1 MIEDGGSQI
10 QIEDCDLRSSIL
22 HPRRESI
29 YITHKKDN
37 MDTPIKLSI
46 AATSKRVDIAN
57 LVSLTFFNNVNLP
70 RKSQLDVAMGW
81 RDSELGGTGPALLV
95 DKKKYDFG
103 FGNPVGLSRMA
114 YLGRGFY
121 KKKIPLRAIGV
132 FPTWDRL
139 IFAVHKT
146 TGIQSIA
153 DIKKQRYPLRISTR
167 RKGKLQ
173 TTLYVIEEVL
183 KAYGMSLSEIEKW
196 GGKVMEA
203 ASPSSPDRAVAIRSG
218 TADAVF
224 DEGVK
229 SWGATA
235 LDEGMQFLPVD
246 DAVLH
251 KMTRL
256 GFPSA
261 MLSREHYPKMERDIR
276 TVDFSGWTFF
286 CHADLPSQ
294 IAYNMAKAVDLC
306 YQQIPVDHFDKRP
319 MTMQEFCRGGEAGQL
334 NIPLHLGAKKYFRER
349 GYL

>member
-1 MIEDGGSQI
+1 MNE
-10 QIEDCDLRSSIL
+10 
-22 HPRRESI
+22 
-29 YITHKKDN
+29 
-37 MDTPIKLSI
+37 PIRLSI

-81 RDSELGGTGPALLV
+81 RDSELGGTGPALLI

-114 YLGRGFY
+114 YIGRGFY

-139 IFAVHKT
+139 IFAVRKT

-183 KAYGMSLSEIEKW
+183 KAYGMSLSDIEKW

-203 ASPSSPDRAVAIRSG
+203 ASPSSPDRAGAIRSG

-229 SWGATA
+229 SWGAAA
-235 LDEGMQFLPVD
+235 LDTGMQFLPVD
-246 DAVLH
+246 DAVLD
-251 KMTRL
+251 KMAKL

-261 MLSREHYPKMERDIR
+261 MLTRRFYPKMELDIR

-286 CHADLPSQ
+286 CHADLPSE

-319 MTMQEFCRGGEAGQL
+319 MTMSEFCRGGEAGQL
-334 NIPLHLGAKKYFRER
+334 NIPLHPGARKYFRER

>member
-1 MIEDGGSQI
+1 
-10 QIEDCDLRSSIL
+10 
-22 HPRRESI
+22 
-29 YITHKKDN
+29 
-37 MDTPIKLSI
+37 MDEPIRLSI
-46 AATSKRVDIAN
+46 AATSKRVNIAN
-57 LVSLTFFNNVNLP
+57 LVSLTFFNNVDLP
-70 RKSQLDVAMGW
+70 RKSQLDIAMGW

-139 IFAVHKT
+139 VFAVRKT

-153 DIKKQRYPLRISTR
+153 DIKKQRYPLHISTR

-183 KAYGMSLSEIEKW
+183 KAYDLSLAEIEKW
-196 GGKVMEA
+196 GGKIMEA
-203 ASPSSPDRAVAIRSG
+203 ASPSSSERALAIRSG

-229 SWGATA
+229 SWGAAA
-235 LDEGMQFLPVD
+235 LDAGMQFLPVD
-246 DAVLH
+246 DAVLK
-251 KMTRL
+251 KMAKL

-261 MLSREHYPKMERDIR
+261 TLTKEHYPQMKRDIR

-286 CHADLPSQ
+286 CHASLWSE

-319 MTMQEFCRGGEAGQL
+319 MTIREFCRGGEAGQL
-334 NIPLHLGAKKYFRER
+334 NIPLHPGAKKYFRER

>member
-10 QIEDCDLRSSIL
+10 QIEELRSSIL
-22 HPRRESI
+22 EPRRESI

-37 MDTPIKLSI
+37 MDEPIRLSI

-121 KKKIPLRAIGV
+121 RKKIPLRAIGV

-139 IFAVHKT
+139 VFAVRKT
-146 TGIQSIA
+146 TGVDSIA
-153 DIKKQRYPLRISTR
+153 DIKNQRYPLRISTR

-183 KAYGMSLSEIEKW
+183 QAYGMSLSEIEKW

-203 ASPSSPDRAVAIRSG
+203 ASPSSQDRVVAIRSG

-229 SWGATA
+229 SWGAIA
-235 LDEGMQFLPVD
+235 LDAGMQFLPVD

-251 KMTRL
+251 KMASL

-261 MLSREHYPKMERDIR
+261 TLTREHYPQMERDIR

-286 CHADLPSQ
+286 CHADLPSE

-319 MTMQEFCRGGEAGQL
+319 MTMDEFCRGGEAGQL
-334 NIPLHLGAKKYFRER
+334 NIPLHPGAKKYFRER

>member
-1 MIEDGGSQI
+1 MNGP
-10 QIEDCDLRSSIL
+10 L
-22 HPRRESI
+22 
-29 YITHKKDN
+29 
-37 MDTPIKLSI
+37 KLSI

-57 LVSLTFFNNVNLP
+57 VVSLTFFNNVQLP
-70 RKSQLDVAMGW
+70 AQSQLDVAMGW
-81 RDSELGGTGPALLV
+81 RDSELGGTGPAILV
-95 DKKKYDFG
+95 DKKRYDFG

-114 YLGRGFY
+114 YLGCGFY

-139 IFAVHKT
+139 IFAVRKDS
-146 TGIQSIA
+146 GIQSLE
-153 DIKKQRYPLRISTR
+153 DIKKQKYPLRISTR

-183 KAYGMSLSEIEKW
+183 KAYGIHLSDIERW
-196 GGKVMEA
+196 GGKIMPA
-203 ASPSSPDRAVAIRSG
+203 ASPSSPERNIAIRSG

-235 LDEGMQFLPVD
+235 LDAGMRFLPVD
-246 DAVLH
+246 EGVLRQI
-251 KMTRL
+251 KKI

-261 MLSREHYPKMERDIR
+261 ILTRKHYPKMDRDIR

-286 CHADLPSQ
+286 CHADLPSE

-306 YQQIPVDHFDKRP
+306 YKQIPVDHFDKRP
-319 MTMQEFCRGGEAGQL
+319 MTIREFCRGGEAGQL
-334 NIPLHLGAKKYFRER
+334 NIPLHPGAKKYFRER

>member
-1 MIEDGGSQI
+1 
-10 QIEDCDLRSSIL
+10 
-22 HPRRESI
+22 
-29 YITHKKDN
+29 
-37 MDTPIKLSI
+37 MDEPIRLSI